1 MSFSEHVE
9 HLALEK
15 AKKMYSLMEDEVPSL
30 FNRKKWKGKIIGW
43 AVQDQDF
50 RARLLRFV
58 DVLPTLTTDSAVY
71 RIFQEYFSDVDAIPP
86 ELRITV
92 DRLSRRGDLDRVVP
106 AILKRALD
114 SLAGQFIAGKT
125 VTDALSTLRAFRQQ
139 GLAASLDVVGEEVL
153 SDDEADQ
160 YVNRYL
166 EIMNVLV
173 PATGSW
179 QEMPLLDNDDRGPIP
194 RLDVSLK
201 ATSFYSQL
209 DPVDWDGSIIST
221 SKNLASVFRA
231 AHEKG
236 ASVTIDMEQYYLKDI
251 TIEIFK
257 ALLLDHPDF
266 QYCGIVLQ
274 TYLPETAA
282 DLTGLVDWA
291 RKHDRRL
298 GVRLVKG
305 AYWDY
310 ETVVNP
316 RKGWPIPVFLEKEKT
331 DLHYEQLTKVVMD
344 NIDYIRPAFASHNV
358 RSLSYAMAVAEDAGL
373 PKNALEFQMIYGMAE
388 PVRKAVQKMG
398 YRVRAYIPIGELIPG
413 MAFLI
418 RRLLENTFSES
429 FLKRSF
435 FDNTGIELMRSPQLD
450 ESFVQPPASIGFM
463 NEPVTDFSK
472 ARNRTAMYDALAWV
486 EENLGN
492 KYPLIIEDREVFTD
506 ETKLSVNP
514 ARPEQ
519 LIGRVCMAR
528 REQAQEAVYSAREAF
543 AAWKKTSPQERADYL
558 FRAAAEMRKRRF
570 KLAALEIVEVGKT
583 WKDADGDIAEAIDYL
598 EYYGREMIR
607 LDQTAL
613 PGAHPGEEN
622 IYFYEPLGIGLV
634 ISPWNFP
641 IAIPTGMVS
650 AALVTGNT
658 VLFKPS
664 GLSSICGWQLAEIF
678 KAVGLPPG
686 VLQFVPGPGN
696 ETGEYLVS
704 HPEIDFVSFTGSR
717 EVGLH
722 IVSVAG
728 KTEPGQRGVK
738 RVIAEMGGKNA
749 IIIDETADLDEA
761 VKGVLDSALDF
772 QGQKC
777 SACSRVIVMDS
788 VYEDFTVRLQ
798 RAMSSLRI
806 GPTDKPGNFFGPV
819 VDRTSAQRIQK
830 YIEAGIQEGHAL
842 LARPGPENGFFI
854 GPHLIADLPMHSS
867 LMTEEIFGPVLVL
880 VRAFTLDEALRMA
893 NDSQYAL
900 TGGVF
905 SRSPRNI
912 QKVMTDF
919 DVGNLYINRKIT
931 GALVGRQPF
940 GGFRMSGL
948 GYKAGGPNYLIQFMH
963 DRSVSENTLRK
974 GFAPSLLG

>member
-9 HLALEK
+9 QLALEK
-15 AKKMYSLMEDEVPSL
+15 AKIMYSFMEDEVPTL

-50 RARLLRFV
+50 RSRLLRFV
-58 DVLPTLTTDSAVY
+58 DVLPTLKTDSAVY
-71 RIFQEYFSDVDAIPP
+71 KLFQEYFSDVDAIPP
-86 ELRITV
+86 DVRIPV
-92 DRLSRRGDLDRVVP
+92 DRLSRRTDLDRIIPV
-106 AILKRALD
+106 ILKRALD
-114 SLAGQFIAGKT
+114 SLAAQFIAGKT
-125 VTDALSTLRAFRQQ
+125 VADTLSTLHAFRKQ
-139 GLAASLDVVGEEVL
+139 GLAASLDIVGEEVL
-153 SDDEADQ
+153 SDEEADH

-166 EIMNVLV
+166 EVMNVLV
-173 PATGSW
+173 PAARSW
-179 QEMPLLDNDDRGPIP
+179 QEMPLLDTDDRGPIP

-209 DPVDWDGSIIST
+209 DPVDWDGSILT
-221 SKNLASVFRA
+221 TTKNLAPVFEA
-231 AHEKG
+231 AREQG

-266 QYCGIVLQ
+266 EYPGIVLQ

-282 DLTGLVDWA
+282 DLTSLVDWA
-291 RKHDRRL
+291 RKHGRRF

-310 ETVVNP
+310 ETVINP

-331 DLHYEQLTKVVMD
+331 DLHYEQMTKVVLD
-344 NIDYIRPAFASHNV
+344 NIDLIRPAFASHNV

-373 PKNALEFQMIYGMAE
+373 PKNALEFQMIFGMAE

-398 YRVRAYIPIGELIPG
+398 YRVRAYIPTGELIPG

-435 FDNTGIELMRSPQLD
+435 FDNTGMELVRSPQLD
-450 ESFVQPPASIGFM
+450 ESFVQPPASVGFM
-463 NEPVTDFSK
+463 NEPVTDFSR
-472 ARNRTAMYDALAWV
+472 ARNRSAMYDALATV

-492 KYPLIIEDREVFTD
+492 RYPLIIQDREVFTD
-506 ETKLSVNP
+506 ETTFSVNP

-519 LIGRVCMAR
+519 LVGRVSRATSGQAR
-528 REQAQEAVYSAREAF
+528 DAVDSAREAF
-543 AAWKKTSPQERADYL
+543 VAWKKTSPQERADYL

-570 KLAALEIVEVGKT
+570 KLAALEIFEVGKT

-607 LDQTAL
+607 LGQTTMA
-613 PGAHPGEEN
+613 GAYPGEEN
-622 IYFYEPLGIGLV
+622 LYFYEPLGVGLV

-658 VLFKPS
+658 VIFKPS
-664 GLSSICGWQLAEIF
+664 GLSSVCGWQLAEIF
-678 KAVGLPPG
+678 KTIGLPPG

-722 IVSVAG
+722 IVSVAS
-728 KTEPGQRGVK
+728 KTEPGQKGVK

-749 IIIDETADLDEA
+749 IIVDETADLDEA
-761 VKGVLDSALDF
+761 VKGVLDSALEY

-777 SACSRVIVMDS
+777 SACSRVIVIDS
-788 VYEDFTVRLQ
+788 VYGDFTARLQ
-798 RAMSSLRI
+798 QAMNSLRI
-806 GPTDKPGNFFGPV
+806 GPTDKPWNFFGPV
-819 VDRTSAQRIQK
+819 VDQASAQRIQK
-830 YIEAGIQEGHAL
+830 YIETGIKEGNAL

-854 GPHLIADLPMHSS
+854 GPHLFADLPLHSS
-867 LMTEEIFGPVLVL
+867 LVKEEIFGPVLVL
-880 VRAFTLDEALRMA
+880 LRASSLDSALRMA
-893 NDSQYAL
+893 TDSQYAL

-905 SRSPRNI
+905 SRSPQNI
-912 QKVMTDF
+912 QKVIAGF

-940 GGFRMSGL
+940 GGFRMSGI

-963 DRSVSENTLRK
+963 ERSASENTLRK
-974 GFAPSLLG
+974 GFAPFL